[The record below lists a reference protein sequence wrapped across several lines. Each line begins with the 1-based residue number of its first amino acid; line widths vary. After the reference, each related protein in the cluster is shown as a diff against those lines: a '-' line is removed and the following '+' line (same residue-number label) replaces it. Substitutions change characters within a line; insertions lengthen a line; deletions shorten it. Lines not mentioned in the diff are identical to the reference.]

1 MREVKRRIY
10 YVFSP
15 WLRIFHWIMVVCIS
29 VLFATGLM
37 ITEPW
42 LIYSVEP
49 TFSGMTTDN
58 IRNIHFIAAFTFMAA
73 FLLRIYGFYVNRG
86 DRLFPRFW
94 EGLFWRA
101 IGDVILHY
109 IFVRYEHKSYLRNPI
124 ARMSYTLL
132 YVLVAIEVL
141 TGFAMYGANEPEN
154 VSFMLFGWVI
164 TLLGNEFMVHL
175 VHHYVAW
182 FIILFAI
189 GHLYMVIRAEF
200 MEGESEV
207 SSMFSGRKILT
218 HEPLD
223 AYQLSHPEEEHRGR
237 AS

>member
-1 MREVKRRIY
+1 
-10 YVFSP
+10 
-15 WLRIFHWIMVVCIS
+15 
-29 VLFATGLM
+29 
-37 ITEPW
+37 
-42 LIYSVEP
+42 
-49 TFSGMTTDN
+49 MTTDN

-141 TGFAMYGANEPEN
+141 TGFAMYGANEPES

-164 TLLGNEFMVHL
+164 TFLGNEFMVHL

-223 AYQLSHPEEEHRGR
+223 AYQVSRPEEEHRGR

>member
-73 FLLRIYGFYVNRG
+73 FLLRAYGFYVNRG

-132 YVLVAIEVL
+132 YVLVAIEVV
-141 TGFAMYGANEPEN
+141 TGLGMYGANEPES
-154 VSFMLFGWVI
+154 VSFMLFGWII
-164 TLLGNEFMVHL
+164 TLS
-175 VHHYVAW
+175 
-182 FIILFAI
+182 
-189 GHLYMVIRAEF
+189 R
-200 MEGESEV
+200 S
-207 SSMFSGRKILT
+207 
-218 HEPLD
+218 
-223 AYQLSHPEEEHRGR
+223 
-237 AS
+237 

>member
-1 MREVKRRIY
+1 M
-10 YVFSP
+10 
-15 WLRIFHWIMVVCIS
+15 
-29 VLFATGLM
+29 
-37 ITEPW
+37 
-42 LIYSVEP
+42 
-49 TFSGMTTDN
+49 
-58 IRNIHFIAAFTFMAA
+58 
-73 FLLRIYGFYVNRG
+73 
-86 DRLFPRFW
+86 
-94 EGLFWRA
+94 
-101 IGDVILHY
+101 
-109 IFVRYEHKSYLRNPI
+109 RYEHKSYLRNPI

-132 YVLVAIEVL
+132 YVLVAIEVV
-141 TGFAMYGANEPEN
+141 TGLGMYGANEPGS
-154 VSFMLFGWVI
+154 VSFMLFGWII

-218 HEPLD
+218 NEPLD
-223 AYQLSHPEEEHRGR
+223 AYQLSHPEEEHKGR